1 MSQVWMIASGKGGVG
16 KSLFTSA
23 LAIALAKRQVQ
34 TVAVDSDIG
43 LRNLDLM
50 LGMENRVIYDVVDVM
65 HRDCKLRYALTRDP
79 ALPFLSLLPAAQ
91 MSHAS
96 QLKPADWE
104 QVLDRLRKH
113 FSYILIDAPAGVD
126 QGMQNILHCA
136 DQLLL
141 ITTPDDIAMRD
152 AERLIS
158 LARQEGKP
166 SPMLVVNRVR
176 AEMVHSG
183 HMYNPETVAG
193 ILDVPLLGYLPEDPE
208 ILRRLSCR
216 QSFMEAK
223 CPAKEAM
230 DRIARRFL
238 GESVTMPKPRAK
250 RQLFGL
256 SG

>member
-1 MSQVWMIASGKGGVG
+1 M
-16 KSLFTSA
+16 
-23 LAIALAKRQVQ
+23 
-34 TVAVDSDIG
+34 
-43 LRNLDLM
+43 
-50 LGMENRVIYDVVDVM
+50 
-65 HRDCKLRYALTRDP
+65 TRDP

-193 ILDVPLLGYLPEDPE
+193 ILDGSYLPRGRDPPQAQLPPSFIGQMPGQRGHGPYRPALLGEL
-208 ILRRLSCR
+208 
-216 QSFMEAK
+216 
-223 CPAKEAM
+223 
-230 DRIARRFL
+230 
-238 GESVTMPKPRAK
+238 
-250 RQLFGL
+250 
-256 SG
+256 